1 MALATL
7 HKPLA
12 HIPGEIKGS
21 ESPFSDLDRIL
32 TYPDFDSNILE
43 SEITDP
49 EGVNA
54 GVEIFRRGG
63 ALIAQFQGVDAIVV
77 DPFKRLPENVD
88 TFGYEY
94 RGDLLIRAMKSSLS
108 TSMSREDL
116 ILELASRGAVAWLMD
131 FYRLTVEGYIDT
143 SDIQSNAVRS
153 ILNNPEEL
161 TRCLGNLAFLR
172 FKVNKSALQNNP
184 VPPFMLSEDSE
195 GNMWAQVFTFAGH
208 SDAYN
213 LQKRLQDA
221 ILTEYSGEKPP
232 IIAIT
237 SANVHGSPEI
247 VDRTKAS
254 QYWHIVQKYA
264 PVILHGSSDFRIGS
278 YPIIEVGDKFRLI
291 RSGNLPLNLIQVLLP
306 EGIELVVDG
315 SNLRNPNYET
325 NISTEVVEYLK
336 SIQHAGLRNYALGLF
351 TEGKSISQVRK
362 LVKDLETSL
371 FES

>member
-1 MALATL
+1 
-7 HKPLA
+7 
-12 HIPGEIKGS
+12 
-21 ESPFSDLDRIL
+21 
-32 TYPDFDSNILE
+32 
-43 SEITDP
+43 
-49 EGVNA
+49 
-54 GVEIFRRGG
+54 
-63 ALIAQFQGVDAIVV
+63 VDAIVV

-143 SDIQSNAVRS
+143 SDIKSNAVRS

-172 FKVNKSALQNNP
+172 FKVNKSALQHNL

-213 LQKRLQDA
+213 LQKKLQDA
-221 ILTEYSGEKPP
+221 ILNEYSGEKPP

-237 SANVHGSPEI
+237 SANVH
-247 VDRTKAS
+247 A
-254 QYWHIVQKYA
+254 VQKYA
-264 PVILHGSSDFRIGS
+264 PVILHGSSDFRVGS

-362 LVKDLETSL
+362 SVKDLETSL
-371 FES
+371 FGS